1 MESHARRTTLP
12 DRPGRTVLAAVAAAA
27 VGAGA
32 LVAVASAAVAVTS
45 DPWVAEMPDNP
56 VSDVYQFSVPTAVMT
71 EVTGIADGQI
81 VVQGNFGPG
90 RTWTEVNADPPFGA
104 GGAVRVATLGPLDPG
119 LYYYQYAVRPAPAGE
134 AVVFRNPEVDQEVT
148 ARPHLSTLFVPGPGA
163 EWLADVAGGGQLHP
177 LEYRCGGRASA
188 EALVWTPPGYDA
200 HRAKP
205 YPALYLLQDEG
216 QSYREWTE
224 LGRLTQ
230 ILDNLAL
237 DGRIEPMVVVM
248 GDGDG
253 ESRRRHLGKR
263 LVRAAESAFHISS
276 DPDDRA
282 IAGIGRG
289 AEQALRTLVTDT
301 GLFTAVG
308 SFSGGLADR
317 ISRGKAR
324 QINRR
329 TDLIR
334 VYGGNVTDPAYDDVV
349 RLEDS
354 LTKAGVE
361 FQSDGSNPATGGTW
375 ETWQA
380 SLHDFVQR
388 LFRPVADDGPS
399 AGHLAFVPRELPAP
413 GTPTPWIDEN
423 GVVTFEAG
431 PEFAA
436 AGRVTVWG
444 NFGPAGSWPRTP
456 MVRQRDGSWRLSM
469 PFEGGSYYYKF
480 EVDGV
485 DHKDANN
492 PTSVFS
498 EPAWSTFIVAGDTLR
513 GRYLAE
519 VPAGERGDVSVMT
532 YPSTAG
538 EERSAYVWTPPD
550 YDADRAEAYPVFYL
564 QHGGGQTWTDWLE
577 VGHVDR
583 ILDNHYRQGTIAA
596 MVVVMANGNGVNFPE
611 EMVTRIAPT
620 AEEQFNVSSDGER
633 RALAGLSLGSGHAL
647 GTLWAHPGEF
657 GYIGAMSAFGSPPA
671 DVDVAAVNSGTELIR
686 VYSGDQQD
694 FTYSFTL
701 QLVAAMAG
709 RGIEHE
715 FAPIIPG
722 PHSWDVWQKALIDF
736 LPRLFAASGETAGT
750 G

>member
-1 MESHARRTTLP
+1 M
-12 DRPGRTVLAAVAAAA
+12 AAAA

-32 LVAVASAAVAVTS
+32 LAVPSAATAVSS

-56 VSDVYQFSVPTAVMT
+56 VSDVYQFNVPPEVMT
-71 EVTGIADGQI
+71 DVTGIEDGQV

-90 RTWTEVNADPPFGA
+90 RTWTEVNADVPFGA
-104 GGAVRVATLGPLDPG
+104 EGGDRVATVGPLDPG
-119 LYYYQYAVRPAPAGE
+119 LYYYQYAVRPGPDEE
-134 AVVFRNPEVDQEVT
+134 AVVFRNPEVDQDVT
-148 ARPHLSTLFVPGPGA
+148 AKPHLSTLFVPGASA
-163 EWLADVAGGGQLHP
+163 EWLADVSGGGQLDT
-177 LEYRCGGRASA
+177 LEYRSGKRTPA
-188 EALVWTPPGYDA
+188 EAVVWTPPGYDA
-200 HRAKP
+200 NRAKP

-248 GDGDG
+248 GDGDR
-253 ESRRRHLGKR
+253 ESTRQNPTKQ

-276 DPDDRA
+276 DPGDRA

-301 GLFTAVG
+301 GRFAAVG
-308 SFSGGLADR
+308 SFSGGRAHK
-317 ISRGKAR
+317 IGYGKAR
-324 QINRR
+324 QINDY

-354 LTKAGVE
+354 LTEAGVE

-380 SLHDFVQR
+380 CLHDFAQR
-388 LFRPVADDGPS
+388 LFRPVDDDGLS
-399 AGHLAFVPRELPAP
+399 DGHLPFAPRELPAP
-413 GTPTPWIDEN
+413 GTSPTPWIDEN

-431 PEFAA
+431 PEFADA
-436 AGRVTVWG
+436 SRVTVWA

-456 MVRQRDGSWRLSM
+456 MVPQGDGSWRLSM
-469 PFEGGSYYYKF
+469 PLEGGSYYYKF

-485 DHKDANN
+485 DHKDEHN

-498 EPAWSTFIVAGDTLR
+498 EPAWSTFTVEGDTLR
-513 GRYLAE
+513 GRYTAE
-519 VPAGERGDVSVMT
+519 VPAGERGDVSVMNYT
-532 YPSTAG
+532 STAGG

-550 YDADRAEAYPVFYL
+550 YYADRAEAYPVFYL

-583 ILDNHYRQGTIAA
+583 ILDNHYRQGTIEP
-596 MVVVMANGNGVNFPE
+596 MVVVMANGNGVDFPE

-620 AEEQFNVSSDGER
+620 VEERYNVSSEGEQ
-633 RALAGLSLGSGHAL
+633 RALAGLSLGSGHTL
-647 GTLWAHPGEF
+647 STLWAYPGEF
-657 GYIGAMSAFGSPPA
+657 GYIGAMSAFGGPPE
-671 DVDVAAVNSGTELIR
+671 DVDVDAINSGTELIR

-694 FTYSFTL
+694 FTYGATL
-701 QLVAAMAG
+701 ELIAAMKD

-722 PHSWDVWQKALIDF
+722 PHSWDVWQKSLIDL
-736 LPRLFAASGETAGT
+736 LPRLFTT
-750 G
+750 GR